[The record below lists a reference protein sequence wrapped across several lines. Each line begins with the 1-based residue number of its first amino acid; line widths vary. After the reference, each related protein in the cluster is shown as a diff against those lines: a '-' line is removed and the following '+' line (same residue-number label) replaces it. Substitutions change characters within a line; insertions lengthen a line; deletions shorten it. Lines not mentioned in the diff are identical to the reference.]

1 MEQWKIQYIPR
12 EENLIAD
19 TLVKSVHTRSLG
31 LRLFEDPHLRV

>member
-19 TLVKSVHTRSLG
+19 S
-31 LRLFEDPHLRV
+31 